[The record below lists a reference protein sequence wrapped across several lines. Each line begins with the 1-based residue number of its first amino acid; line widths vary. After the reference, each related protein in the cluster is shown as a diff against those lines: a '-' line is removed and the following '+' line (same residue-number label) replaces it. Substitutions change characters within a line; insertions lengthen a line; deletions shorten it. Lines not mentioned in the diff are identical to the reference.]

1 MAAIAIV
8 ATLDTKGAEAAF
20 LAETVRR
27 LGGEPLLIDSGVGS
41 APAAAP
47 DIPREEAFRLAGV
60 EDPAAFLRENGK
72 AAAQD
77 SMREG
82 LKRLLLRLQGS
93 GRISG
98 VLSVGGAQGTA
109 ISAAAMRA
117 LPVGFPKVMISTV
130 ACGTARFGD
139 YVGHRDIL
147 MLPSIVDIC
156 GVNSV
161 TRRIFT
167 EGCAAVCGMAR
178 AWEAEQKE
186 AAAEAASR
194 RPTAALT
201 MAGITT
207 PCVMRV
213 KEQLEAAGW
222 EVIVCHCNE
231 SGSVLVDELA
241 RQGRIQAVADITPHE
256 WSGYLFHGLMSCTE
270 HRLEHVY
277 RSNIPLISMPGGSDV
292 ILRGPEAELSDE
304 ERARVHYSHTPFH
317 THVRMTRE
325 EMAQLGR
332 LIAGR
337 HNEHQGRSV
346 IIAPR
351 RGFSMQNREGGIF
364 YDSDSNAGF
373 AEGVREVIKA
383 PAELLEPDC
392 HINDPA
398 CADLIVR
405 TLLEMAGRA

>member
-1 MAAIAIV
+1 
-8 ATLDTKGAEAAF
+8 
-20 LAETVRR
+20 
-27 LGGEPLLIDSGVGS
+27 
-41 APAAAP
+41 
-47 DIPREEAFRLAGV
+47 
-60 EDPAAFLRENGK
+60 
-72 AAAQD
+72 
-77 SMREG
+77 
-82 LKRLLLRLQGS
+82 
-93 GRISG
+93 
-98 VLSVGGAQGTA
+98 
-109 ISAAAMRA
+109 
-117 LPVGFPKVMISTV
+117 
-130 ACGTARFGD
+130 
-139 YVGHRDIL
+139 
-147 MLPSIVDIC
+147 
-156 GVNSV
+156 
-161 TRRIFT
+161 
-167 EGCAAVCGMAR
+167 
-178 AWEAEQKE
+178 
-186 AAAEAASR
+186 
-194 RPTAALT
+194 

-231 SGSVLVDELA
+231 SGAVLVDELA

-277 RSNIPLISMPGGSDV
+277 RSDIPLISMPGGSEV

-364 YDSDSNAGF
+364 YDPDSNAGF